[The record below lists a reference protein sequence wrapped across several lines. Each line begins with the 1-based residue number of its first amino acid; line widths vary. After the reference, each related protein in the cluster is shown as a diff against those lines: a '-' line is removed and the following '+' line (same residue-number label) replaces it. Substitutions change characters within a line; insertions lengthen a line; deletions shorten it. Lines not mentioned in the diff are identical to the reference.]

1 MNWDLNGNLMNKVE
15 YLNNKL
21 HGKWIEYYVSGKIEC
36 ITNYEFDLKHGTE
49 ICFYE
54 NGNKK
59 FERKYK
65 EDMPASEITRW
76 KNNGDLIK

>member
-1 MNWDLNGNLMNKVE
+1 MNWDIYGNLINKVE

-21 HGKWIEYYVSGKIEC
+21 HGKWIEYYPSGKIEC
-36 ITNYEFDLKHGTE
+36 IIDYEFDLKHGSE

-65 EDMPASEITRW
+65 EDIPVSGIIRW
-76 KNNGDLIK
+76 KSDGKLIK

>member
-1 MNWDLNGNLMNKVE
+1 MNWDVNGNLMNKVQ

-21 HGKWIEYYVSGKIEC
+21 HGKWIEFYTSGKIEC
-36 ITNYEFDLKHGTE
+36 ITDYEFDLKHGEE

-59 FERKYK
+59 SERKYK
-65 EDMPASEITRW
+65 EDMPTSEITRW
-76 KNNGDLIK
+76 KSNGELIK